1 MELITELRHNPHP
14 DILHAI
20 HVLHDTGLRFSPL
33 LECIINEMIV
43 DLPSNSHSLEHD
55 IETGE
60 IEHVP
65 LLNERDLDG
74 HQDIRNM
81 ITTTDLQQEDKQLEA
96 VLFNLLEEASVED
109 HFNRM

>member
-1 MELITELRHNPHP
+1 MLEDLKTFHGLVLDRCGAVGADALDSDLRVGDGCVRLGAADHTVVVG
-14 DILHAI
+14 D
-20 HVLHDTGLRFSPL
+20 
-33 LECIINEMIV
+33 
-43 DLPSNSHSLEHD
+43 
-55 IETGE
+55 E

-81 ITTTDLQQEDKQLEA
+81 ITTTDLQQEDEQLEA

>member
-1 MELITELRHNPHP
+1 
-14 DILHAI
+14 
-20 HVLHDTGLRFSPL
+20 
-33 LECIINEMIV
+33 MIV

-81 ITTTDLQQEDKQLEA
+81 ITTTDLQQEDEQLEA